1 MITPLAIVFF
11 GLLGLAL
18 GSFANAVA
26 LRYDPDR
33 FLFAPSHGRSHCPAC
48 GRTLSAAE
56 LVPLLS
62 WIALRGRCYGC
73 KAPIS
78 VRYPLVELGTGIAM
92 AGIPLGLEAASVGF
106 LEPWRLAVAAACWVG
121 IVLYLARLT
130 LVDLKHF
137 LIPDEA
143 TIAIGALGAVSAWVT
158 APAFTEATGSFLGS
172 YAMLAGLHGNWI
184 VGHLVGAL
192 AAGGILLALF
202 AITRG
207 RGIGFGDVKLAFAL
221 GLAFAWPD
229 SVVIIG
235 LAFVLG
241 SLAAVP
247 ALIARKAGMKTALP
261 FGPFLAL
268 AALVVLAFG
277 EPLATAYFGLLLL

>member
-1 MITPLAIVFF
+1 MAVTASPLLF

-33 FLFAPSHGRSHCPAC
+33 FLFAPATGRSRCPAC
-48 GRTLSAAE
+48 GKTLGVLE
-56 LVPLLS
+56 LIPVVS
-62 WIALRGRCYGC
+62 WIALRGKCRGC
-73 KAPIS
+73 RAPIS
-78 VRYPLVELGTGIAM
+78 IRYPLVEILTGLAL
-92 AGIPLGLEAASVGF
+92 ASVPLGLAAISAQF
-106 LEPWRLAVAAACWVG
+106 LDPWRYAVAAVCWAG
-121 IVLYLARLT
+121 IVLFLAILT
-130 LVDLKHF
+130 LVDLERY

-143 TIAIGALGAVSAWVT
+143 TVAIGVFGAVAAWAT
-158 APAFTEATGSFLGS
+158 APVFTEATGSFLGS
-172 YAMLAGLHGNWI
+172 YAMLAGLHATWWI
-184 VGHLVGAL
+184 GHLVGAI
-192 AAGGILLALF
+192 AACAILLLLF

-229 SVVIIG
+229 SVVLVG

-247 ALIARKAGMKTALP
+247 VLLARKGGMKTALP

-268 AALVVLAFG
+268 SAVIILAVGDALAK
-277 EPLATAYFGLLLL
+277 AYFGILLL

>member
-1 MITPLAIVFF
+1 MVTPLTVVFF

-33 FLFAPSHGRSHCPAC
+33 FLFAPANGRSRCPRC
-48 GRTLSAAE
+48 GKTLGPLE
-56 LVPLLS
+56 LVPVLS
-62 WIALRGRCYGC
+62 WIALRGRCRGC
-73 KAPIS
+73 KEPIS
-78 VRYPLVELGTGIAM
+78 VRYPLAEIATGLVVA
-92 AGIPLGLEAASVGF
+92 AVPLGLSAISVQF
-106 LEPWRLAVAAACWVG
+106 LEPWRFAVAAACWVG
-121 IVLYLARLT
+121 IVLFLAILT
-130 LVDLKHF
+130 LVDIEHY

-143 TIAIGALGAVSAWVT
+143 TVAIGVLGAVAAWVT

-172 YAMLAGLHGNWI
+172 YAMLAGLHGSWWI
-184 VGHLVGAL
+184 GHLVGG
-192 AAGGILLALF
+192 AASCGILLALF

-221 GLAFAWPD
+221 GLAFGWPD
-229 SVVIIG
+229 SVVLVG

-247 ALIARKAGMKTALP
+247 ALIMRRAGMKTALP

-268 AALVVLAFG
+268 AAVVLLAFG
-277 EPLATAYFGLLLL
+277 VPLARAYFGLLLF

>member
-1 MITPLAIVFF
+1 MVTPLTFLFF
-11 GLLGLAL
+11 GLLGTAL

-33 FLFAPSHGRSHCPAC
+33 FLFAPANGRSHCPHC
-48 GRTLSAAE
+48 KKTLGALE
-56 LVPLLS
+56 LIPVIS
-62 WIALRGRCYGC
+62 WIALRGKCRGC

-78 VRYPLVELGTGIAM
+78 VRYPLVEILTGLAV
-92 AGIPLGLEAASVGF
+92 ASVPLGLVATSAQF
-106 LEPWRLAVAAACWVG
+106 LEPWRFTVAAICWVG
-121 IVLYLARLT
+121 IVLFLAILT
-130 LVDLKHF
+130 LIDIKHY

-143 TIAIGALGAVSAWVT
+143 SVVIGVLGVIAGWAT

-172 YAMLAGLHGNWI
+172 YAMLAGFHDSWWI
-184 VGHLVGAL
+184 GRIIGAVAACGIILTLFLV
-192 AAGGILLALF
+192 
-202 AITRG
+202 TRG

-229 SVVIIG
+229 SVVLVG

-241 SLAAVP
+241 SLAAIP
-247 ALIARKAGMKTALP
+247 AVIARKAGMKTALP

-268 AALVVLAFG
+268 AAIFLLAFG
-277 EPLATAYFGLLLL
+277 DELAKAYFGLLLL